1 MLTYLHPTHHQC
13 PGINGQDLHSSFQ
26 VDSSLSAICRNWA
39 LLVKVGPIYM
49 MLLLVDDRSSKIN
62 FQVCALLTL
71 VSGDFA
77 LFLEHEPLI
86 SSVLSE
92 LGM

>member
-1 MLTYLHPTHHQC
+1 
-13 PGINGQDLHSSFQ
+13 
-26 VDSSLSAICRNWA
+26 
-39 LLVKVGPIYM
+39 M